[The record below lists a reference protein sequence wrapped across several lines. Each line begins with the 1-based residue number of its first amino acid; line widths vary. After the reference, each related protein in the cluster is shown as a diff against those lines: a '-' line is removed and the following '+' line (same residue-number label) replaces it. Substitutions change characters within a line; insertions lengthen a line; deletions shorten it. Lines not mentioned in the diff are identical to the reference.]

1 MDDGIHHN
9 KNPVRITRNR
19 SSSKRGTDVHEELP
33 IMEVFKKFEQMAT
46 EKNHRTNDYTASND
60 EDAMPDTLS
69 MTMDQTDGNAPI
81 DIHCEAVKKDDGS
94 VQYECRFVQE
104 TTQQQKEWDVF

>member
-1 MDDGIHHN
+1 MGR
-9 KNPVRITRNR
+9 KNTVRITRNR
-19 SSSKRGTDVHEELP
+19 SSSKRVDVQDELP
-33 IMEVFKKFEQMAT
+33 IMEVFKKFEQMTT
-46 EKNHRTNDYTASND
+46 ENHR
-60 EDAMPDTLS
+60 EDHSSDQDVMPDTLR

-104 TTQQQKEWDVF
+104 PTSQQRDVFNIHELMNSLSA